1 MTRFKDTW
9 FCEFCKSSIFIGFLV
24 FVLLIVGGVF
34 ISKCSENK
42 KVIHMQE
49 DVLYIKPKAD
59 TSAKK

>member
-1 MTRFKDTW
+1 MKRFRDTW
-9 FCEFCKSSIFIGFLV
+9 FCEFCKSVIFISFLV
-24 FVLLIVGGVF
+24 FVTLILGGVF
-34 ISKCSENK
+34 IGKCNENK